1 MEDTGI
7 PQRRTTL
14 GDEAACPGLVGA
26 AANNSPAAHPGSAPV
41 RRALPRT
48 PVPGRAKTPCL
59 HLKSWQP
66 SWRTKHARAKSE
78 GIGTAA
84 CDGEAEGPG
93 KDRTAD
99 AELHQPGN
107 TRGAPRTGE
116 PTEPPREA
124 QGTARHS
131 ATGRAGRSLTT
142 SHPRVA
148 LAGRSGTSLPSVSS
162 PLPSLGRPLNDH
174 NQDLLWATEHSP
186 PVGFKEAVCS
196 SRKGGEG

>member
-1 MEDTGI
+1 MGKQAE
-7 PQRRTTL
+7 
-14 GDEAACPGLVGA
+14 
-26 AANNSPAAHPGSAPV
+26 
-41 RRALPRT
+41 
-48 PVPGRAKTPCL
+48 
-59 HLKSWQP
+59 
-66 SWRTKHARAKSE
+66 SE

-116 PTEPPREA
+116 PTEPPQEA

-131 ATGRAGRSLTT
+131 AAGRSLTT
-142 SHPRVA
+142 GHPRVA
-148 LAGRSGTSLPSVSS
+148 LAGCNGTSLPSVSS

-174 NQDLLWATEHSP
+174 NQDLSWATEHSP
-186 PVGFKEAVCS
+186 PVGFKEAVRS